1 MIRRQ
6 PFDDDD
12 DNPDRWLV
20 SYADF
25 ITLLFAFFVVMYAIS
40 SVNLSKYNALTN
52 AMGSAFTGNNPQSI
66 QIKKMEVKPQPEKSI
81 IKPLPLSYLYQ
92 EKSKRERENMARMGV
107 DISNKLSP
115 LIEQDKVQ
123 VMQNNR
129 GVRIDINDS
138 VLFNAGSADI
148 SSAAINILN
157 EIATILNTNE
167 RLIQVEGHTDN
178 IPIHNQLFY
187 SNWEL
192 SAVRATTVVR
202 LLHQAGVIEKRLSA
216 IGYGDTQPL
225 SSSDTD
231 YGRAK
236 NRRVSIMIL
245 YDTKT
250 PSDDNQEIKPQL
262 PIAESVLSDA
272 ALASEPS
279 HTSTSMPTSPQA
291 STPQASTTQAS
302 TLQVPSAPSF

>member
-66 QIKKMEVKPQPEKSI
+66 QIKKMEVKPQPEKTI

-115 LIEQDKVQ
+115 LIQEGKVQ

-138 VLFNAGSADI
+138 VLFTAGSADI
-148 SSAAINILN
+148 ASAALDVLN
-157 EIATILNTNE
+157 EIATILNTNQ

-178 IPIHNQLFY
+178 TPIHNQMFY

-202 LLHQAGVIEKRLSA
+202 LLNQAGVIEKRLSA

-225 SSSDTD
+225 SSSDTEF
-231 YGRAK
+231 GRAK

-245 YDTKT
+245 YETSSQT
-250 PSDDNQEIKPQL
+250 DDNLEIKPQISAAQSL
-262 PIAESVLSDA
+262 NAPDQQAVAPVTTPSRAAQLS
-272 ALASEPS
+272 SE
-279 HTSTSMPTSPQA
+279 Q
-291 STPQASTTQAS
+291 
-302 TLQVPSAPSF
+302 SF

>member
-66 QIKKMEVKPQPEKSI
+66 QIKKMEVKPQPEKTI

-115 LIEQDKVQ
+115 LIQEGKVQ

-138 VLFNAGSADI
+138 VLFTAGSADI
-148 SSAAINILN
+148 ASAALDVLN
-157 EIATILNTNE
+157 EIATILNTNQ

-178 IPIHNQLFY
+178 TPIHNQMFY

-202 LLHQAGVIEKRLSA
+202 LLNQAGVIEKRLSA

-231 YGRAK
+231 FGRAK

-245 YDTKT
+245 YETSSQT
-250 PSDDNQEIKPQL
+250 DDNLEIKPQISGEQSLNAPDQQAIAPVTTSSPPAQL
-262 PIAESVLSDA
+262 P
-272 ALASEPS
+272 SE
-279 HTSTSMPTSPQA
+279 
-291 STPQASTTQAS
+291 
-302 TLQVPSAPSF
+302 

>member
-1 MIRRQ
+1 MIRRP
-6 PFDDDD
+6 PFDDDE

-66 QIKKMEVKPQPEKSI
+66 QVKKIEVKPQPEKTI

-92 EKSKRERENMARMGV
+92 EKLRREREYMARVGAEL
-107 DISNKLSP
+107 SNKLSN
-115 LIEQDKVQ
+115 LIQDGKVQ

-129 GVRIDINDS
+129 GVRIDISDS
-138 VLFNAGSADI
+138 VLFTSGSADI
-148 SSAAINILN
+148 AEDAIDMLN
-157 EIATILNTNE
+157 EIAMILNSNP
-167 RLIQVEGHTDN
+167 RFIQVEGHTDN
-178 IPIHNQLFY
+178 TPIHNQLFY

-202 LLHQAGVIEKRLSA
+202 LLNQAGITANRLSA

-225 SSSDTD
+225 SSSDTEF
-231 YGRAK
+231 GRAK

-245 YDTKT
+245 YETNNVAE
-250 PSDDNQEIKPQL
+250 DNLEIKPQPL
-262 PIAESVLSDA
+262 EAQVNPA
-272 ALASEPS
+272 AFISNA
-279 HTSTSMPTSPQA
+279 TSA
-291 STPQASTTQAS
+291 N
-302 TLQVPSAPSF
+302 VE

>member
-52 AMGSAFTGNNPQSI
+52 AMGNAFTGNNPQSI

-115 LIEQDKVQ
+115 LIQEGKVQ

-138 VLFNAGSADI
+138 VLFTAGSADI
-148 SSAAINILN
+148 ASAAVDVLN
-157 EIATILNTNE
+157 EIATILNTNQ

-178 IPIHNQLFY
+178 TPIHNQMFY

-202 LLHQAGVIEKRLSA
+202 LLNQAGVIEKRLSA

-225 SSSDTD
+225 SSSDTEF
-231 YGRAK
+231 GRAK

-245 YDTKT
+245 YETNAQT
-250 PSDDNQEIKPQL
+250 DDNLEIKPHAPAVQVQTSQAQDQPTTTPAVTPSPPAPL
-262 PIAESVLSDA
+262 PNGQSL
-272 ALASEPS
+272 
-279 HTSTSMPTSPQA
+279 
-291 STPQASTTQAS
+291 
-302 TLQVPSAPSF
+302 

>member
-66 QIKKMEVKPQPEKSI
+66 QIKKIEVKPQPEKTI

-115 LIEQDKVQ
+115 LIQEGKVQ

-138 VLFNAGSADI
+138 VLFTAGSADI
-148 SSAAINILN
+148 ASAALDVLN
-157 EIATILNTNE
+157 ESPTAHREAET
-167 RLIQVEGHTDN
+167 
-178 IPIHNQLFY
+178 
-187 SNWEL
+187 
-192 SAVRATTVVR
+192 
-202 LLHQAGVIEKRLSA
+202 
-216 IGYGDTQPL
+216 
-225 SSSDTD
+225 
-231 YGRAK
+231 AK
-236 NRRVSIMIL
+236 AHRG
-245 YDTKT
+245 
-250 PSDDNQEIKPQL
+250 
-262 PIAESVLSDA
+262 
-272 ALASEPS
+272 
-279 HTSTSMPTSPQA
+279 
-291 STPQASTTQAS
+291 
-302 TLQVPSAPSF
+302 

>member
-66 QIKKMEVKPQPEKSI
+66 QIKKLEVKPQPEKTI

-115 LIEQDKVQ
+115 LIQEGKVQ

-129 GVRIDINDS
+129 GVRLDINDS
-138 VLFNAGSADI
+138 VLFTAGSADI
-148 SSAAINILN
+148 SGAAITLLN
-157 EIATILNTNE
+157 EIGTILNTNQ

-178 IPIHNQLFY
+178 TPIHNQLFF

-202 LLHQAGVIEKRLSA
+202 LLNQAGITETRLSA

-225 SSSDTD
+225 SSSDTEF
-231 YGRAK
+231 GRAK
-236 NRRVSIMIL
+236 NRRVSILIL
-245 YDTKT
+245 YETNS
-250 PSDDNQEIKPQL
+250 PVDDNLEIRPQL
-262 PIAESVLSDA
+262 SVEQTGSPVALDGAIPATTAPKAPIL
-272 ALASEPS
+272 
-279 HTSTSMPTSPQA
+279 QA
-291 STPQASTTQAS
+291 PLPA
-302 TLQVPSAPSF
+302 PSAQ

>member
-52 AMGSAFTGNNPQSI
+52 AMGSAFTGNHPQSI
-66 QIKKMEVKPQPEKSI
+66 QIKKMEVKPQPEKTI

-115 LIEQDKVQ
+115 LIQEGKVQ

-148 SSAAINILN
+148 ASAAMEVLK
-157 EIATILNTNE
+157 EIATILNTNQ

-178 IPIHNQLFY
+178 TPIHNQMFY

-202 LLHQAGVIEKRLSA
+202 LLNQAGVIEKRLSA

-231 YGRAK
+231 FGRAK

-245 YDTKT
+245 YETNT
-250 PSDDNQEIKPQL
+250 QIDDNLEIKPQAS
-262 PIAESVLSDA
+262 IAQSL
-272 ALASEPS
+272 
-279 HTSTSMPTSPQA
+279 QA
-291 STPQASTTQAS
+291 PNQQSIAPVTT
-302 TLQVPSAPSF
+302 PSASVQLPSGQSF

>member
-1 MIRRQ
+1 MIRRK
-6 PFDDDD
+6 PLDDDD

-52 AMGSAFTGNNPQSI
+52 AMDTAFSGDNAPSVPHQKI
-66 QIKKMEVKPQPEKSI
+66 DVKSQPEKSL

-92 EKSKRERENMARMGV
+92 EKSKRERENMAKLGV
-107 DISNKLSP
+107 ELSNKLA
-115 LIEQDKVQ
+115 LMIQDGKVQ

-138 VLFNAGSADI
+138 VLFTSGSADLAGSAVEI
-148 SSAAINILN
+148 IN
-157 EIATILNTNE
+157 EIAAILNTNQ
-167 RLIQVEGHTDN
+167 RLVQVEGHTDDT
-178 IPIHNQLFY
+178 PIHTHQFY

-202 LLHQAGVIEKRLSA
+202 MLTTTGVEETRLSA
-216 IGYGDTQPL
+216 LGYGATQPI
-225 SSSDTD
+225 SSSDTEF
-231 YGRAK
+231 GRAK

-245 YDTKT
+245 YETKNELQDTL
-250 PSDDNQEIKPQL
+250 EIKPQ
-262 PIAESVLSDA
+262 
-272 ALASEPS
+272 
-279 HTSTSMPTSPQA
+279 T
-291 STPQASTTQAS
+291 
-302 TLQVPSAPSF
+302 AP

>member
-52 AMGSAFTGNNPQSI
+52 AMGNAFTGNNPQSI

-115 LIEQDKVQ
+115 LIQEGKVQ

-138 VLFNAGSADI
+138 VLFTAGSADI
-148 SSAAINILN
+148 ASAAVDVLN
-157 EIATILNTNE
+157 EIATILNTNQ

-178 IPIHNQLFY
+178 TPIHNQMFY

-202 LLHQAGVIEKRLSA
+202 LLNQAGVIEKRLSA

-225 SSSDTD
+225 SSSDTEF
-231 YGRAK
+231 GRAK

-245 YDTKT
+245 YETNAQT
-250 PSDDNQEIKPQL
+250 DDNLEIKPHAPAVQVQTSQAQDQATTTPAVTPSPPAPL
-262 PIAESVLSDA
+262 PNGQSL
-272 ALASEPS
+272 
-279 HTSTSMPTSPQA
+279 
-291 STPQASTTQAS
+291 
-302 TLQVPSAPSF
+302 

>member
-66 QIKKMEVKPQPEKSI
+66 QIKKIEVKPQPEKTI

-115 LIEQDKVQ
+115 LIQEGKVQ

-138 VLFNAGSADI
+138 VLFTAGSADI
-148 SSAAINILN
+148 ASAALDVLN
-157 EIATILNTNE
+157 EIATILNSNQ

-178 IPIHNQLFY
+178 TPIHNQMFY

-202 LLHQAGVIEKRLSA
+202 LLNQAGVIEKRLSA

-225 SSSDTD
+225 SSSDTEF
-231 YGRAK
+231 GRAK

-245 YDTKT
+245 YETST
-250 PSDDNQEIKPQL
+250 QTDDNLEIKPQISGAQSLNAPDQQAIAPVTTPSPPAQL
-262 PIAESVLSDA
+262 P
-272 ALASEPS
+272 SE
-279 HTSTSMPTSPQA
+279 
-291 STPQASTTQAS
+291 
-302 TLQVPSAPSF
+302 